1 LRYYRTLLK
10 SSNYNLGSNIK
21 FCKFNYVTPQE
32 NKSLSR
38 HQRDDVFIDI
48 ETAYKEANIELVE
61 MTSEEYKKRRE
72 GK

>member
-1 LRYYRTLLK
+1 M
-10 SSNYNLGSNIK
+10 IK
-21 FCKFNYVTPQE
+21 KEISILDIYENKYAKFNYVTPQE